1 LLLIELR
8 RYGRT
13 IKLYCLINFNGIN
26 VIEGLVETMFNVEV
40 LNSLKTCP
48 ENSIRHGEDLAK
60 TSYLVPGTKAR

>member
-1 LLLIELR
+1 
-8 RYGRT
+8 
-13 IKLYCLINFNGIN
+13 
-26 VIEGLVETMFNVEV
+26 VETMFNVEV